1 MATIRHQGSG
11 NIVTTARVEIR
22 DAVVRNENV
31 EFEIDQPVGSVI
43 DSFRVVNVG
52 KIAVAGDLSVNL
64 GSNSDHS
71 GGEYVAAADCEL
83 IDNANDSETEIAANS
98 VTVAS
103 ALASGNA
110 VYTTDSRVLYGRVN
124 VPDATVT
131 ITGDNVLYID
141 CTFRIVD

>member
-11 NIVTTARVEIR
+11 NIVSTARVEIR

-43 DSFRVVNVG
+43 DTFRVVNVG

-71 GGEYVAAADCEL
+71 GGEYVAATACEL
-83 IDNANDSETEIAANS
+83 IDNTNDSETEIAANS

-103 ALASGNA
+103 TLASGSA

-124 VPDATVT
+124 VPDAAVT

>member
-1 MATIRHQGSG
+1 MS
-11 NIVTTARVEIR
+11 TARVEIR

-71 GGEYVAAADCEL
+71 GGEYVAASSCEL
-83 IDNANDSETEIAANS
+83 IDNTNDSETEIVANS

-103 ALASGNA
+103 TLAGGNA

-124 VPDATVT
+124 VPDAAVT

>member
-11 NIVTTARVEIR
+11 NILTTARVEIKT
-22 DAVVRNENV
+22 AVVQNENV

-52 KIAVAGDLSVNL
+52 AIAMAGDLSVNL

-71 GGEYVAAADCEL
+71 GGEYVAATACEL
-83 IDNANDSETEIAANS
+83 LDNTNDGDTSIAANT
-98 VTVAS
+98 VTTAS
-103 ALASGNA
+103 AIAGGNA
-110 VYTTDSRVLYGRVN
+110 VYTTDSRRLFGRVN
-124 VPDATVT
+124 VADVAVT

-141 CTFRIVD
+141 CTFRIID